1 MEGQAPACPMGVYAL
16 KSMLGWRCK
25 RIRASGSLP
34 LHFCLAVFLL
44 NTGVCEDW
52 ASVRIE
58 PNVEKV
64 PANHLKFYLHFSK
77 PMERGEAFRFLRLVE
92 VNDSGKEIAEVPEPF
107 REVELWD
114 ETFTRMTLWFH
125 PGRQKPG
132 VNLNVDIG
140 PILEE
145 GRSYRL
151 EISPAWKTES
161 GAKLG
166 GSLEKVF
173 EAAEMDDNQPDPAT
187 WGSGYGIDAKGRSV
201 ILIHTG
207 ETLDPES
214 ARRRIQVV
222 VEGEAID
229 FEVRNN
235 QLAFVPPQK
244 KVDSFRV
251 VIDPRLEDLAGN
263 SVARPF
269 NLDLDSNPNFQ
280 ERTDPV
286 ELLFPRK
293 IRLSGD
299 SEFPGKVEK
308 KKN

>member
-1 MEGQAPACPMGVYAL
+1 M
-16 KSMLGWRCK
+16 SGWGRE

-34 LHFCLAVFLL
+34 LHFCLVALL
-44 NTGVCEDW
+44 VNTGVCEEE

-58 PNVEKV
+58 PYVEKV
-64 PANHLKFYLHFSK
+64 PANHLKFYLHFSE
-77 PMERGEAFRFLRLVE
+77 PMERGDAFRFLRLIE
-92 VNDSGKEIAEVPEPF
+92 INDSGKELAEVPEPF

-132 VNLNVDIG
+132 VNLNVEIG

-145 GRSYRL
+145 GKTYRL
-151 EISPAWKTES
+151 EISPDWKTES

-166 GSLEKVF
+166 GSLAKTI
-173 EAAEMDDNQPDPAT
+173 EAAEPDNEQPDPAA
-187 WGSGYGIDAKGRSV
+187 WGSGYGIDAKGRSM

-207 ETLDPES
+207 ESLDPES
-214 ARRRIQVV
+214 ARRRIQIF

-229 FEVRNN
+229 FDVRSN
-235 QLAFVPPQK
+235 QLAFFPPQK
-244 KVDSFRV
+244 IESFRV

-286 ELLFPRK
+286 ELFFPRK
-293 IRLSGD
+293 IKFSED
-299 SEFPGKVEK
+299 SKFPGKVEK

>member
-1 MEGQAPACPMGVYAL
+1 V
-16 KSMLGWRCK
+16 R
-25 RIRASGSLP
+25 LP
-34 LHFCLAVFLL
+34 LHFALAVLL
-44 NTGVCEDW
+44 VNLAVCEEE

-58 PNVEKV
+58 PYVEKV
-64 PANHLKFYLHFSK
+64 PANHLKFYLHFSE
-77 PMERGEAFRFLRLVE
+77 PMERGDAFRFLRLIE
-92 VNDSGKEIAEVPEPF
+92 INDSGKELAEVPEPF

-132 VNLNVDIG
+132 VNLNVEIG

-145 GRSYRL
+145 GKTYRL
-151 EISPAWKTES
+151 EISPDWKTES

-166 GSLEKVF
+166 GALAKTI
-173 EAAEMDDNQPDPAT
+173 EAAEPDSEQPDPTA
-187 WGSGYGIDAKGRSV
+187 WGSGYGINARGQSV

-214 ARRRIQVV
+214 ARRRIQIFI
-222 VEGEAID
+222 EGKAMEFD
-229 FEVRNN
+229 VRSN

-293 IRLSGD
+293 IKFSED
-299 SEFPGKVEK
+299 SKFPGRVEK

>member
-1 MEGQAPACPMGVYAL
+1 MQIM
-16 KSMLGWRCK
+16 SGWGSRW
-25 RIRASGSLP
+25 IRASRSLFFQ
-34 LHFCLAVFLL
+34 LGLAAFLL
-44 NTGVCEDW
+44 NLAVCDEE

-64 PANHLKFYLHFSK
+64 PANHLKFYLHFSE
-77 PMERGEAFRFLRLVE
+77 PMERGEAFRYLRLVE
-92 VNDSGKEIAEVPEPF
+92 VNGGGKEIAEVPEPF

-145 GRSYRL
+145 DRHYRL
-151 EISPAWKTES
+151 EISSGWKTES
-161 GAKLG
+161 GSKLG
-166 GSLEKVF
+166 GSLGKVF
-173 EAAEMDDNQPDPAT
+173 GAAERDVEQPDPAR
-187 WGSGYGIDAKGRSV
+187 WGSGYRVDTDGRTM

-214 ARRRIQVV
+214 ARRRIQVF
-222 VEGEAID
+222 VEGDTMA

-235 QLAFVPPQK
+235 QLAFFPPK
-244 KVDSFRV
+244 KIESFRV

-280 ERTDPV
+280 ERTEPI

-293 IRLSGD
+293 VTLSDD
-299 SEFPGKVEK
+299 SKFPGKIGK